1 MAKAELYIKNGNS
14 WVNYNLLNAYPV
26 GAIYSSA
33 NSTSPASLFG
43 GSWTQITN
51 AALRGATWVGYSGSD
66 THALS
71 VNEMPKH
78 NHQSHVAF
86 TTDLG
91 HSAYGLTPASGF
103 QGYVAVA
110 GYPNQMT
117 VIDPSGGGSTHQ
129 RATLLQLLY
138 VATHKLNLK
147 EVMLNGYTSNIL

>member
-1 MAKAELYIKNGNS
+1 MAYI
-14 WVNYNLLNAYPV
+14 NLGQVIYPV
-26 GAIYSSA
+26 GAIYASA

-51 AALRGATWVGYSGSD
+51 AALRGATGVGYTGSD

-78 NHQSHVAF
+78 NHQSHMAF

-103 QGYVAVA
+103 QGYVVVG
-110 GYPNQMT
+110 GYPNKMT
-117 VIDPSGGGSTHQ
+117 MIDPNGGGSTHQ
-129 RATLLQLLY
+129 RATLLQLLRL
-138 VATHKLNLK
+138 ATHKLNLQ
-147 EVMLNGYTSNIL
+147 EVM